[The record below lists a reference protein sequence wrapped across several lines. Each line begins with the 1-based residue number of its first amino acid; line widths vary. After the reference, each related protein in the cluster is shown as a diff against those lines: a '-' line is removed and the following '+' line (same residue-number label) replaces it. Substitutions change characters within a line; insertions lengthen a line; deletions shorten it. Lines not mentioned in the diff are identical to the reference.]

1 MTRYVK
7 YILIPILIITLI
19 SALTG
24 CVDQT
29 GYPLDINGGEPGQP
43 LRIYVE
49 GGIGL
54 GTGNVTANNNLTDD
68 ALTRGDGGILGIQT
82 STATLSDGGVLYTPG
97 DINTDSDVNAGNDVN
112 VTNDLDVGDDT
123 VIHGGLTVTDN
134 ATFTNNVTA
143 NAFFGDGSNLTGI
156 AGTGNVT
163 SSANLTDNTI
173 IKGDGGALG
182 VQDSGVTISDTD
194 NVTTTGNITATSF
207 FGDGTTLTGIATL
220 NGTQELDNKTLDS
233 SVGKGTWTASG
244 TWTLPAITFGGM
256 VTVSENVTILLSDS
270 LSADGAYCGIVEA
283 GVAGTTLAFGD
294 LVYLA
299 VADGRWELADADA
312 EATTKP
318 KLGICVL
325 AAANDGTATRILL
338 FGKVRAD
345 ANFPSLTV
353 GSPVWV
359 STAVGDIQATAP
371 NASGDFVRIIGY
383 ANTENELFFN
393 PDQTWIELA

>member
-68 ALTRGDGGILGIQT
+68 ALTRGDGGVLGIQT

-207 FGDGTTLTGIATL
+207 FGDGTTLTGVATL

>member
-68 ALTRGDGGILGIQT
+68 ALTRGDGGVLGIQT

>member
-207 FGDGTTLTGIATL
+207 FGDGTTLTGVATL